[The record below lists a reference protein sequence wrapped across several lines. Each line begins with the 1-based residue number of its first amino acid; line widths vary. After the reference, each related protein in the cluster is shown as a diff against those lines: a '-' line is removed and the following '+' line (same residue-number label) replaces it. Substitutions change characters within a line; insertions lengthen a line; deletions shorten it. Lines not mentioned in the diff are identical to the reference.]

1 MSLTRRSI
9 VYKHFFLAAQR
20 KASTVHETHNQF
32 NNLPKYSPQELSRMK
47 AEKDLRDGA
56 DVALARKRQEEQIRQ
71 TLLREQ
77 AQQAQ
82 RNNALPVSLGP
93 LCLSHF

>member
-1 MSLTRRSI
+1 
-9 VYKHFFLAAQR
+9 
-20 KASTVHETHNQF
+20 
-32 NNLPKYSPQELSRMK
+32 MK